1 MRSASTLN
9 KVLSTQH
16 RCDFGIV
23 PSALSVN
30 LSCTDISKPLL
41 CCIRGS
47 SPLGHI
53 MTTAL
58 EGCNRLHALGQAVAV
73 LACQG
78 EVAGCLAD
86 APAVPA
92 VGVGASLA
100 QVLVQVQVA
109 PLVGALS
116 TPLQT
121 RTFTCTACSG
131 DVNFQS
137 WHSLDCI
144 SESPDKVVKGRK
156 SSPTST
162 MHLQK
167 RRGRG
172 CKSWSHSM
180 NMVPNASARTCA
192 AVQREAPGPTFACI
206 FLSIW

>member
-1 MRSASTLN
+1 
-9 KVLSTQH
+9 
-16 RCDFGIV
+16 
-23 PSALSVN
+23 
-30 LSCTDISKPLL
+30 
-41 CCIRGS
+41 
-47 SPLGHI
+47 

-58 EGCNRLHALGQAVAV
+58 EGCNRLRALGQAVAV

-78 EVAGCLAD
+78 KIAGCLAD

-92 VGVGASLA
+92 VRVGASLA

-131 DVNFQS
+131 DVNFQR
-137 WHSLDCI
+137 WHEKAAQRQQCTYRKGGDVAT
-144 SESPDKVVKGRK
+144 KVGHV
-156 SSPTST
+156 
-162 MHLQK
+162 
-167 RRGRG
+167 
-172 CKSWSHSM
+172 SM

>member
-1 MRSASTLN
+1 
-9 KVLSTQH
+9 
-16 RCDFGIV
+16 
-23 PSALSVN
+23 
-30 LSCTDISKPLL
+30 
-41 CCIRGS
+41 
-47 SPLGHI
+47 

-58 EGCNRLHALGQAVAV
+58 EGCNRLHALGQAIAV

-92 VGVGASLA
+92 VRVGASLA

-131 DVNFQS
+131 DVNFQR

-144 SESPDKVVKGRK
+144 TEFPDKVVKGRR

-172 CKSWSHSM
+172 YKSWSRFDEHGTKRLSQDMRSCPARGTWSHFRLYIPKHMVRGM
-180 NMVPNASARTCA
+180 NEKDGRD
-192 AVQREAPGPTFACI
+192 
-206 FLSIW
+206 